1 MGDKN
6 FILEFGSLGP
16 ALFYLL
22 YSDNVTLK
30 GHFHSIALFFLQR
43 VSPLLIFSQRCVQIQ
58 LQLLTFKPHPKDLNF
73 FSFPPRKVHCFMP
86 AETL

>member
-22 YSDNVTLK
+22 CSDNVTLG
-30 GHFHSIALFFLQR
+30 GHFHSIALFFLQ
-43 VSPLLIFSQRCVQIQ
+43 
-58 LQLLTFKPHPKDLNF
+58 
-73 FSFPPRKVHCFMP
+73 
-86 AETL
+86 